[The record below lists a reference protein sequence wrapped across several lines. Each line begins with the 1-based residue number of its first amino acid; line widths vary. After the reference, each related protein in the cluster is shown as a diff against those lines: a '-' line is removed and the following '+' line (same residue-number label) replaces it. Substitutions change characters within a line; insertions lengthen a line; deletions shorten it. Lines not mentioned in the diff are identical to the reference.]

1 MKLIIIL
8 TLLATLE
15 TTTLETTTLETAS
28 PEAISGDLSTYRHSA
43 AGDDSPF
50 VMWSCCK
57 VPGRTYPSGQTS
69 DQRTRLEN
77 NNGVFTAKWAGGKG
91 TCRGC
96 RFQAGMLGCF
106 CDVKWTGLVGFC
118 NLFLV
123 YVSSVVLCLVV
134 LLLFLYPSSSL
145 TVFMSLLLS
154 KQ

>member
-1 MKLIIIL
+1 MKLTIIL

-15 TTTLETTTLETAS
+15 TTTATAS
-28 PEAISGDLSTYRHSA
+28 PEAGLSTYFHSD
-43 AGDDSPF
+43 AGNDSPF
-50 VMWSCCK
+50 VMFSCCK
-57 VPGRTYPSGQTS
+57 VPGEAYPNGQTT

-154 KQ
+154 KQS